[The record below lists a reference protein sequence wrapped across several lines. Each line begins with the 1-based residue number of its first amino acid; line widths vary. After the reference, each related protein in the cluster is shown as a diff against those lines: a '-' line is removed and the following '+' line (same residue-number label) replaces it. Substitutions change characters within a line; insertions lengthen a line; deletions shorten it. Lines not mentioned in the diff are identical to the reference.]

1 MSSRSPSYVRSGEV
15 LSFSHCPKMALLI
28 LCANLNRS
36 GFTVKPVVIVLLRTA
51 TLLSSC
57 DKRPNYCDSNNSE
70 TQNCRKAPLHCLQ
83 NTGHTVDIE
92 STIRLL
98 TCMCDLSHV
107 AWKGKHQANKH
118 LEDAKPVGLASRRR
132 VPKF

>member
-1 MSSRSPSYVRSGEV
+1 MYPNRAVVPPHMSGVAKSYPSLTG
-15 LSFSHCPKMALLI
+15 PKLALLI

-51 TLLSSC
+51 TLLHSC

-70 TQNCRKAPLHCLQ
+70 TQNCRKAPLQCLQ
-83 NTGHTVDIE
+83 NTGHTVNIE

-107 AWKGKHQANKH
+107 TWKGKHQANKH
-118 LEDAKPVGLASRRR
+118 WQSQ
-132 VPKF
+132 